1 MRLPAELYQPSAR
14 RLDESI
20 KMDIYDLG
28 AETRKVSQSGFI
40 AHNKRQCFV
49 GEAFAGMEV
58 SLDEAEKP
66 GLTMVRFANVKLGWL
81 ENSPNARLR
90 PTAYADRWESK
101 TCNNEKRS

>member
-14 RLDESI
+14 RLDELI
-20 KMDIYDLG
+20 KMDLYDLG

-58 SLDEAEKP
+58 SLDEDQKP
-66 GLTMVRFANVKLGWL
+66 GLTLVCFANVKLGWL
-81 ENSPNARLR
+81 ENAPNARLR
-90 PTAYADRWESK
+90 PPAYAERWESK
-101 TCNNEKRS
+101 TCKEEERS